1 MFLQFM
7 LKKITAVLA
16 ATVVLAACRE
26 SNITSQQSTPGE
38 AQRVLRLDTTFF
50 DVAQR
55 TQAYRYVTQLH
66 IGKDRGRQQ
75 ASIPVEIDW
84 TSTQVAGC
92 PQVAAIQVY
101 QLNGDDRGV
110 ALMASARR
118 DGVCRAGLQANGK
131 LGSGTTGAALVSLT
145 GSDKAVKFFTSTQ
158 CLVNAL
164 GFHDSLSY
172 DNAATRR

>member
-1 MFLQFM
+1 MPR
-7 LKKITAVLA
+7 KIIALLA
-16 ATVVLAACRE
+16 AVALLAACRE
-26 SNITSQQSTPGE
+26 SNIAAQKSTPGN
-38 AQRVLRLDTTFF
+38 ARRMMRLDTTFF
-50 DVAQR
+50 KVAQR
-55 TQAYRYVTQLH
+55 TQAFRYITQLH
-66 IGKDRGRQQ
+66 IGKSRGRQQ

-84 TSTQVAGC
+84 TATQVAGC

-118 DGVCRAGLQANGK
+118 DGVCRAGLQANGQ
-131 LGSGTTGAALVSLT
+131 LSAGTTGAALVSLT
-145 GSDKAVKFFTSTQ
+145 GADKQVKFFTSTQ

-172 DNAATRR
+172 DNGAARR